1 MSDSTSSGSTSPGRC
16 GSTPSWW
23 RCSARWCG
31 SEWACYVVTDAA
43 SSVARTGGTDCW
55 RALAAQ
61 ARQLAGQGEV
71 ACGIRAGIRA
81 VAAKGDPVGPDS
93 GGRVESQTARALTAT
108 RTACPTHPQQRAAVD
123 PARVLEVTPYALAG
137 TRHGFL
143 GEYQTLT
150 RREDAPER
158 QDRTPGLRI
167 EHRTALQRDC
177 APVLAGVYGHE
188 RDPVVRDRGGQPVL
202 DRCALGARLRRW
214 LRATLLLV
222 RLEAVDGPAVRAGH
236 DALDR
241 PGQVGHLVAD
251 EEHLLDRVAV
261 EARRERGRQE
271 EQPIRRIDVMR
282 QRASGDGGIV
292 EAPGSRGVA

>member
-167 EHRTALQRDC
+167 EHRTALQRDSRRSW
-177 APVLAGVYGHE
+177 PVCTG
-188 RDPVVRDRGGQPVL
+188 
-202 DRCALGARLRRW
+202 
-214 LRATLLLV
+214 T
-222 RLEAVDGPAVRAGH
+222 
-236 DALDR
+236 
-241 PGQVGHLVAD
+241 
-251 EEHLLDRVAV
+251 
-261 EARRERGRQE
+261 
-271 EQPIRRIDVMR
+271 
-282 QRASGDGGIV
+282 SGIQWSGIV
-292 EAPGSRGVA
+292 EASRYSTDAPSGIGSGGGSARRFSWYASKRSTGRPSAPGTMRSIAQAKLAISSRMKSTCSTGSLLRLDASVGGRKNSRSAASTSCVSGRPATAG